1 MGKEKASLSTIDK
14 ILKFLANRDGH
25 DKSLKFVQYGAKIFI
40 LLGKMYYQKNIPV
53 AMKRFN
59 NLYTVLRSSR
69 FVSRLGYW
77 INALSRV
84 LTYIN
89 TGAIFKLSRDP
100 YERIFELLDML
111 ETLVQLLEGLLQD
124 LVILSMF
131 HALNPDINLRWRPL
145 MNILWLICM
154 LLSGVMMIRNLVN
167 TVWVVETAR
176 LIKRHSST
184 DIKVIARNGNQ
195 SDKKPLRNRKKIS
208 MNTEAAVTD
217 KVQTPN
223 SPMSRFVNIKRHN
236 SSRRLGVIDPD
247 YATPTHRDF
256 IVAEQK
262 TNARLALTRLL
273 PEEIYKAIKYCGDLT
288 YCYADTLQ
296 VFGRDSTVVQWSK
309 ALGAMTSCVVA
320 LHLRWS
326 RMFHSK

>member
-40 LLGKMYYQKNIPV
+40 LLGTSSFKKSWLYPNIVVLSGKMYYQKNIPV

-59 NLYTVLRSSR
+59 NLYTVLRRCKEGSLTFLTWKTKSSRILFSSR

-131 HALNPDINLRWRPL
+131 HALNPDINLRQIP
-145 MNILWLICM
+145 
-154 LLSGVMMIRNLVN
+154 
-167 TVWVVETAR
+167 
-176 LIKRHSST
+176 
-184 DIKVIARNGNQ
+184 
-195 SDKKPLRNRKKIS
+195 
-208 MNTEAAVTD
+208 
-217 KVQTPN
+217 
-223 SPMSRFVNIKRHN
+223 
-236 SSRRLGVIDPD
+236 
-247 YATPTHRDF
+247 
-256 IVAEQK
+256 
-262 TNARLALTRLL
+262 
-273 PEEIYKAIKYCGDLT
+273 
-288 YCYADTLQ
+288 
-296 VFGRDSTVVQWSK
+296 
-309 ALGAMTSCVVA
+309 
-320 LHLRWS
+320 
-326 RMFHSK
+326 